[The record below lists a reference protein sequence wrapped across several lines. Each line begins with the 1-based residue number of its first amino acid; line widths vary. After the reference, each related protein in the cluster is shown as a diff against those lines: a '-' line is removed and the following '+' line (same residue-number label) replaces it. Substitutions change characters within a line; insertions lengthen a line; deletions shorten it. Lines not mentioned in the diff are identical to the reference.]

1 MENFMISIDVNKML
15 ILILNDDYMFM
26 IINSNLNILR
36 LVRELMFWFDFDFN
50 NSLLRVIKVW
60 KNKFMV

>member
-15 ILILNDDYMFM
+15 ILILNDDYMM
-26 IINSNLNILR
+26 INSNLNILR

>member
-15 ILILNDDYMFM
+15 ILILNDDYM

>member
-1 MENFMISIDVNKML
+1 MENLMISIDVNKML
-15 ILILNDDYMFM
+15 ILILNDDYMM
-26 IINSNLNILR
+26 INSNLNILR

>member
-1 MENFMISIDVNKML
+1 MENLMISIDVNKML
-15 ILILNDDYMFM
+15 ILILNDDYM

>member
-1 MENFMISIDVNKML
+1 MISIDVNKML
-15 ILILNDDYMFM
+15 ILILNDDYMM
-26 IINSNLNILR
+26 INSNLNILR